1 MGARRKFY
9 DSCKQVTLQQEKGAD
24 QKTKIST
31 IFKLA
36 YHISVHADS
45 DPTIMK
51 VHRLHWL
58 DYDVV
63 SFPLLVIAMGMLEL
77 LVLGF

>member
-1 MGARRKFY
+1 
-9 DSCKQVTLQQEKGAD
+9 
-24 QKTKIST
+24 
-31 IFKLA
+31 
-36 YHISVHADS
+36 
-45 DPTIMK
+45 MK
-51 VHRLHWL
+51 AHRLHWL